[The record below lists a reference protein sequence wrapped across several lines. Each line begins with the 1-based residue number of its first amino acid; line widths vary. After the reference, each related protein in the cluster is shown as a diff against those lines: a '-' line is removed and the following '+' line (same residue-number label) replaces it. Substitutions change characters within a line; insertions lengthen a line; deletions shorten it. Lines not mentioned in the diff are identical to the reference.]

1 MTVNFNYKV
10 NQVFYAT
17 LSQLPSYVWSEE
29 YQTELFSRH
38 FKAFDILRKK
48 PWFIGEFVWNFA
60 DFKTAQ
66 SKYH

>member
-1 MTVNFNYKV
+1 MKSCF
-10 NQVFYAT
+10 F
-17 LSQLPSYVWSEE
+17 SFFQLPSYVWSEE

-38 FKAFDILRKK
+38 FKAFDTLRKK

-66 SKYH
+66 SKYHPSFLLSI